1 MKHPSLFF
9 YALFLSFTLT
19 LQAQNPYADIKADIR
34 KAGGVFNLYDFNTPS
49 PAVAPKGFRP
59 FYISHYGRHGSRMSS
74 HNDTFEKMNEMLTEA
89 YQNQH
94 LTERGRLFF
103 EMYKPLYEKFRLR
116 GGDLTLQGQQEHN
129 HLAHR
134 MFNCYPAVFKG
145 KSCQVKALSSNSI
158 RSIMSMYAFLEG
170 LRECRKDIACQS
182 SASLADMNVAN
193 PFTVHNPDVGTTDAG
208 FLNPHAAWADQL
220 DAFRNRVRQ
229 PHRLLRRLFTT
240 EEGLAKY
247 GTPFDIELM
256 FYEICE
262 SIQATGG
269 KQVPWDIFDEEG
281 LLRMWEWN
289 NLKYYLS
296 KGPAGHSKGRQWAF
310 SWRTLEDVLTKADIA
325 IKGGPVVADL
335 RFGHDILI
343 MSMMTLLDIEGWNQA
358 VPDDSVKYVWK
369 EYRVPLASNIQWI
382 FYRNRMG
389 DVLVR
394 MMLNE
399 RDQFLPIASETAP
412 YYRWEDFKAFAL
424 KRIQVARHIISTT
437 HSPAKKKRPSVTR
450 SSLG

>member
-1 MKHPSLFF
+1 
-9 YALFLSFTLT
+9 
-19 LQAQNPYADIKADIR
+19 
-34 KAGGVFNLYDFNTPS
+34 
-49 PAVAPKGFRP
+49 
-59 FYISHYGRHGSRMSS
+59 
-74 HNDTFEKMNEMLTEA
+74 
-89 YQNQH
+89 
-94 LTERGRLFF
+94 
-103 EMYKPLYEKFRLR
+103 
-116 GGDLTLQGQQEHN
+116 
-129 HLAHR
+129 
-134 MFNCYPAVFKG
+134 
-145 KSCQVKALSSNSI
+145 
-158 RSIMSMYAFLEG
+158 
-170 LRECRKDIACQS
+170 
-182 SASLADMNVAN
+182 
-193 PFTVHNPDVGTTDAG
+193 
-208 FLNPHAAWADQL
+208 
-220 DAFRNRVRQ
+220 
-229 PHRLLRRLFTT
+229 
-240 EEGLAKY
+240 
-247 GTPFDIELM
+247 
-256 FYEICE
+256 
-262 SIQATGG
+262 
-269 KQVPWDIFDEEG
+269 
-281 LLRMWEWN
+281 MWEWN

-325 IKGGPVVADL
+325 IKGGPVVAEL
-335 RFGHDILI
+335 RLGHDILI